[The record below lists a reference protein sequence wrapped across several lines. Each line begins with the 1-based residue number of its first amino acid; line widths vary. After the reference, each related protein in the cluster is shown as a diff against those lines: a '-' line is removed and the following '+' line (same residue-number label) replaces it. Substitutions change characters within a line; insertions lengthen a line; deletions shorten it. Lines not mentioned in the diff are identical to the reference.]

1 MRLFVACNIDRET
14 KDYFREKTDKL
25 KRELPR
31 GVKWVK
37 PDNYH
42 ITLKFLGD
50 TSQERA
56 EELIDRLDNISLK
69 GQFTCKF
76 KGISAFP
83 DRDYPRVLISR
94 VTQGREELVELHNK
108 IEKAATEMDFA
119 EEKRKFTPHL
129 TLGRIKNKADIKM
142 AADVLTDEGFGKNL
156 AVSDSIDSFS
166 LMKSTLK
173 PQGPIYQEIFS
184 REV

>member
-1 MRLFVACNIDRET
+1 MRLFVACNIARET
-14 KDYFREKTDKL
+14 KNYFRDKTDKL
-25 KRELPR
+25 KRELPQ

-56 EELIDRLDNISLK
+56 EELIDRLDNINLN
-69 GQFTCKF
+69 GQFPCQF
-76 KGISAFP
+76 KGLSAFP
-83 DRDYPRVLISR
+83 ARDYPRVLVSR
-94 VTQGREELVELHNK
+94 VTQGREELVKLHNK
-108 IEKAATEMDFA
+108 IEKAATETGFA

-129 TLGRIKNKADIKM
+129 TLGRVKNKADIRM
-142 AADVLTDEGFGKNL
+142 TADVLADEDFGKDL
-156 AVSDSIDSFS
+156 AVSDSIGSFS

-173 PQGPIYQEIFS
+173 TQGPIYQEIFS
-184 REV
+184 RNV